1 MYELKISVKKVLG
14 TCTANPP
21 MKQGDYII
29 VSDGDI
35 RIPEGGYICLWALQS
50 MIPLITLN
58 EREISE
64 QKDRDWMQ
72 RVNHAQCPDPNG
84 RVLFKIE
91 RKEKL
96 GEKIPD
102 GKMNEIYPHAAE
114 HTDIGPPD
122 ESLYDLNIEVETAK
136 GKCHSKMKPGDRF
149 MLRSGRLYIPPGR
162 NLCFCAL
169 QAITPFL
176 PAKQRVLHDGDWMKE
191 DTRVICPDPAGNV
204 VIRIDRK
211 EPGK

>member
-14 TCTANPP
+14 ECTANPP
-21 MKQGDYII
+21 MKPGDHFI

-64 QKDRDWMQ
+64 QKDQDWMQ

-91 RKEKL
+91 RKEKIDREN
-96 GEKIPD
+96 GNNQEKHTSACTVD
-102 GKMNEIYPHAAE
+102 G
-114 HTDIGPPD
+114 TDLGPP
-122 ESLYDLNIEVETAK
+122 EKSLLDLNIEVESIK
-136 GKCHSKMKPGDRF
+136 GRCHSRMKSGDRF
-149 MLRSGRLYIPPGR
+149 VLRSGRLYIPPGG

-176 PAKQRVLHDGDWMKE
+176 PAKQRVLQEGDWMKE